1 MSMSVFP
8 VSETNDLQNTQK
20 VPAVSKRGLKRRREK
35 LPSEPGNTWWQHLGK
50 KTQGDALQE
59 FYVAGKKKGLNMT
72 AKCFASR
79 LYKHPSLV
87 DVDMRRNAH
96 RDAVEFVETM
106 SKRANNAWINVPFS
120 NEIGWTA
127 SKIFNSYH
135 VNLWPVHT
143 TTTCSWIA
151 SCSFASASAES
162 KKETF
167 PFPSFVSVFFPS
179 IFQCPCT

>member
-1 MSMSVFP
+1 MQGCIDRAVWATKADFANLWMDEDTFLLDAACQAKKIADDAMSMSVFP

-106 SKRANNAWINVPFS
+106 SKRANNA
-120 NEIGWTA
+120 
-127 SKIFNSYH
+127 
-135 VNLWPVHT
+135 
-143 TTTCSWIA
+143 
-151 SCSFASASAES
+151 
-162 KKETF
+162 
-167 PFPSFVSVFFPS
+167 
-179 IFQCPCT
+179 

>member
-1 MSMSVFP
+1 MDEDTFLLDAACQAKKIADDAMSMSVFP

-50 KTQGDALQE
+50 QTQGDALQE
-59 FYVAGKKKGLNMT
+59 FYVAGRKKGLNMT

-96 RDAVEFVETM
+96 RDAVEFVETV
-106 SKRANNAWINVPFS
+106 SKRAKNA
-120 NEIGWTA
+120 
-127 SKIFNSYH
+127 
-135 VNLWPVHT
+135 
-143 TTTCSWIA
+143 
-151 SCSFASASAES
+151 
-162 KKETF
+162 
-167 PFPSFVSVFFPS
+167 
-179 IFQCPCT
+179 